1 MKTAV
6 IFWSQEWLRLFV
18 VSGDWTRFSD
28 LYINST
34 EADLAL
40 EKELCGL
47 LWDDEG
53 NELIKPCSQ
62 DEFIEAIRQGSKV
75 ITCGFIL

>member
-6 IFWSQEWLRLFV
+6 IFWSQERLSLFV
-18 VSGDWTRFSD
+18 VEGDWSRFCD

-34 EADLAL
+34 EADPVL
-40 EKELCGL
+40 EKELCSL

-62 DEFIEAIRQGSKV
+62 IDFEKAIQQGASM

>member
-6 IFWSQEWLRLFV
+6 VFWSQEALTFYV
-18 VSGDWTRFSD
+18 VSDDWSRFNG

-34 EADLAL
+34 EADPAL
-40 EKELCGL
+40 EKELCSL
-47 LWDDEG
+47 LWDDKG
-53 NELIKPCSQ
+53 NELVKPCSQ
-62 DEFIEAIRQGSKV
+62 IDFEKAIRQGASM